1 MSFDEIYENIKK
13 ASTLE
18 ITHKYIDFDGKIL
31 DLKVSKA
38 MFEIL
43 QHVTM
48 FKHLGTYPKG

>member
-1 MSFDEIYENIKK
+1 MSYISSRPSKK
-13 ASTLE
+13 ELGEYTF
-18 ITHKYIDFDGKIL
+18 YIDFDGKIL